1 MATGQI
7 GWTDLTVSDA
17 TGIRD
22 FYAAVVGW
30 RPEDVDMDG
39 YADFN
44 MVPSGADEAAA
55 GICHARGQNANIP
68 PVWLVYIT
76 VDNLAASLAEA
87 TTRGATVLDGPR
99 EAGEGSGYAVIRDPA
114 GAVCALY
121 QEPPAG

>member
-1 MATGQI
+1 GRI
-7 GWTDLTVSDA
+7 SWVDLTVPDA
-17 TGIRD
+17 PGIRD

-30 RPEDVDMDG
+30 RAEDVDMGG

-44 MVPSGADEAAA
+44 MVPPGADEAAA
-55 GICHARGQNANIP
+55 GICHARGQNGNIP

-76 VDNLAASLAEA
+76 VDDLAASLAEA
-87 TTRGATVLDGPR
+87 TKRGASVLDGPR
-99 EAGEGSGYAVIRDPA
+99 DVEGGGFAVIRDPA

>member
-1 MATGQI
+1 MATGKI
-7 GWTDLTVSDA
+7 GWTDLTVPDA

-30 RPEDVDMDG
+30 RPEAVDMDG

-44 MVPSGADEAAA
+44 MVPPGDDDAVA

-76 VDNLAASLAEA
+76 VENLAASLAEA
-87 TTRGATVLDGPR
+87 TKRGATVVDGPR
-99 EAGEGSGYAVIRDPA
+99 EAGGGGFAVIRDPA